1 MSPLVASISDA
12 YRDGIVDT
20 GRQPQFLFLVSFLV
34 TFGFIRTSTHMIRAQ
49 VSWWPGNVS
58 TKGGTH
64 IHHMVFGIITIM
76 VVGWFGVVNEDLGSP
91 GREICAVLFGIGTGL
106 TLDEYALWL
115 NLKDVY
121 WEKQGRASIDAVIIA
136 ASVAGLLLVGLR
148 GWIDAADDV
157 EDADEGRGRGPRAL
171 RDRDRGHQ
179 RGEGEVRI
187 RARSASWCPLVGL
200 IGAVRLAKPRSL
212 WARGYRK
219 GRRVRAAGAL
229 LRRSGEALLEAARQP
244 KRPLQPRARAPTA
257 SLRARTR
264 R

>member
-12 YRDGIVDT
+12 YRDGIIDT
-20 GRQPQFLFLVSFLV
+20 GRQPQFLFLISFLI

-76 VVGWFGVVNEDLGSP
+76 VVGWFGVVNENLGSP

-136 ASVAGLLLVGLR
+136 ASVAGLFLVGLR

-157 EDADEGRGRGPRAL
+157 EDVTKAVVAAL
-171 RDRDRGHQ
+171 GLF
-179 RGEGEVRI
+179 GLAIAVINAAKEKFGFALISILVP
-187 RARSASWCPLVGL
+187 AVGL

-219 GRRVRAAGAL
+219 GRRVRAAE
-229 LRRSGEALLEAARQP
+229 RYSGEAAKP
-244 KRPLQPRARAPTA
+244 FWKRRG
-257 SLRARTR
+257 SLSDRFSLGLGLR
-264 R
+264 RGA